1 LRAVL
6 KEHNPVDRLAGLAK
20 AKVPFFAI
28 HGDVDTVVPLERNS
42 GLVAER
48 YRALG
53 GEMELVVP
61 KGQGHNMWEGFFRS
75 AELVAFVK
83 RAAGR

>member
-1 LRAVL
+1 MLLIVTAQAQFCLEGNSIDTFDIDSR
-6 KEHNPVDRLAGLAK
+6 EN
-20 AKVPFFAI
+20 
-28 HGDVDTVVPLERNS
+28 GDVDTVVPLERNS

-61 KGQGHNMWEGFFRS
+61 NGQGHNMWEGFFRS
-75 AELVAFVK
+75 TELVAFVK